1 MRLSLDENER
11 SGGLK
16 ELAALFLRLG
26 VTAFGGPATHI
37 AMMHDETVV
46 RKKWLSDEG
55 FLDLIGATNLIPGP
69 NSTEMAIHIGFMRA
83 GWRGLIVAGACFI
96 LPAAAIVI
104 ALTWLYVEYGTTAQG
119 EQLFYG
125 IKPVMIAII
134 LQALYLLGRRAVTD
148 VLRSIVAVGVIAGY
162 FLGVN
167 EIVLLLAGGLVVMTV
182 KNAERLRDTNASAL
196 LFPILGMGA
205 AEVGEKAVSLKS
217 LFLIFLK
224 IGSVLYG
231 SGYVL
236 LAFLQSDLVEKL
248 GWLTG
253 QQLVDAVSIG
263 QLTPGPV
270 FTTATS
276 IGYILG
282 GLPGAAATTL
292 GIFLPSFIFVAV
304 SIPLIPKIRNSSWA
318 SGMLDGV
325 NAASLGL
332 MAAVTFQLGKVSI
345 TDPLTAAIAL
355 IAAGALFFFRVNS
368 TWLVIGGGIVGL
380 LSGVI

>member
-1 MRLSLDENER
+1 MDENER

-26 VTAFGGPATHI
+26 VTAFGGPAAHI

-119 EQLFYG
+119 KQLFYG

-134 LQALYLLGRRAVTD
+134 LQALYLLGRRAVTG
-148 VLRSIVAVGVIAGY
+148 VVTSIVAVGVIAGY

-167 EIVLLLAGGLVVMTV
+167 EIALLLAGGLVVMIV
-182 KNAERLRDTNASAL
+182 RNAGRLRGTNASAL

-236 LAFLQSDLVEKL
+236 LTFLQSDLVDKL
-248 GWLTG
+248 RWLTG

-282 GLPGAAATTL
+282 GLPGAAAATL
-292 GIFLPSFIFVAV
+292 GIFLPSFVFVAV
-304 SIPLIPKIRNSSWA
+304 SNPLIPKIRNSSWA

-325 NAASLGL
+325 NAAALGL
-332 MAAVTFQLGKVSI
+332 MAAVTFQLGRVSI

>member
-1 MRLSLDENER
+1 LDENER

-26 VTAFGGPATHI
+26 VTAFGGPAAHI

-119 EQLFYG
+119 KQLFYG

-134 LQALYLLGRRAVTD
+134 LQALYLLGRRAVTG
-148 VLRSIVAVGVIAGY
+148 VVTSIVAVGVIAGY

-167 EIVLLLAGGLVVMTV
+167 EIALLLAGGLVVMIV
-182 KNAERLRDTNASAL
+182 RNAGRLRGTNASAL

-236 LAFLQSDLVEKL
+236 LTFLQSDLVDKL
-248 GWLTG
+248 RWLTG

-282 GLPGAAATTL
+282 GLPGAAAATL
-292 GIFLPSFIFVAV
+292 GIFLPSFVFVAV
-304 SIPLIPKIRNSSWA
+304 SNPLIPKIRNSSWA

-325 NAASLGL
+325 NAAALGL
-332 MAAVTFQLGKVSI
+332 MAAVTFQLGRVSI

>member
-1 MRLSLDENER
+1 MSLDENER
-11 SGGLK
+11 SGRLK

-26 VTAFGGPATHI
+26 VTAFGGPAAHI

-46 RKKWLSDEG
+46 RKKWLSDER

-83 GWRGLIVAGACFI
+83 GWRGLTVAGACFI

-134 LQALYLLGRRAVTD
+134 LQALYLLGRRAVTG
-148 VLRSIVAVGVIAGY
+148 VLTSIVCVGVIAGY

-167 EIVLLLAGGLVVMTV
+167 EIVLLLAGGLVVMIV
-182 KNAERLRDTNASAL
+182 KNAGSLRGTGASAL

-205 AEVGEKAVSLKS
+205 SEVGGKAVSLKS

-236 LAFLQSDLVEKL
+236 LAFLQTDLVEKL

-253 QQLVDAVSIG
+253 QQLIDAVSIG
-263 QLTPGPV
+263 QVTPGPV

-282 GLPGAAATTL
+282 GLPGAAVATL

-304 SIPLIPKIRNSSWA
+304 SNPLIPKIRNSRWA

-355 IAAGALFFFRVNS
+355 IAAGALFFLRVNS
-368 TWLVIGGGIVGL
+368 TWLVIGGGLVGL
-380 LSGVI
+380 LSGMI